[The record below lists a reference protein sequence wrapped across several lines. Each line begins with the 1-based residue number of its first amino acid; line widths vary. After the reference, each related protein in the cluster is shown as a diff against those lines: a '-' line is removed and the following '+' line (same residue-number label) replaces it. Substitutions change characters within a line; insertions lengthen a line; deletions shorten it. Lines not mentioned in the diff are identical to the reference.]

1 MKKKIISLS
10 KTQLNRLVKESIKK
24 DNLDDN
30 YYKKHQFEIDFG
42 DDIDYREDDG
52 RSEEQKKKD
61 VILQSLMEMKN
72 DINAMIKSVKNDK
85 SNASDLA
92 YKFSEKCR
100 RYIEILKTL

>member
-1 MKKKIISLS
+1 
-10 KTQLNRLVKESIKK
+10 
-24 DNLDDN
+24 
-30 YYKKHQFEIDFG
+30 
-42 DDIDYREDDG
+42 
-52 RSEEQKKKD
+52 
-61 VILQSLMEMKN
+61 MEMKN